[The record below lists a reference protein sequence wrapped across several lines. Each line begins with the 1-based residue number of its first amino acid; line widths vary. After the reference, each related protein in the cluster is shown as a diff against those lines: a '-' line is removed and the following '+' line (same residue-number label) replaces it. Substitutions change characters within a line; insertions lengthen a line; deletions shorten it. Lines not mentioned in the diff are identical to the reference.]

1 MSFQAKLDELSA
13 LGAEIARRRH
23 QIGTLEIERGVI
35 LKSVPESLADDRL
48 QACDRKLLAERLDLH
63 LAETRRDVLRLE
75 ALWAISDR
83 TDLLNFSDLE
93 DVAP

>member
-23 QIGTLEIERGVI
+23 QIGCLEIDRGEHEPNRPD
-35 LKSVPESLADDRL
+35 SDDAI
-48 QACDRKLLAERLDLH
+48 QAIDRKLLAERLDLH

-75 ALWAISDR
+75 LTWSIADRNAGALL
-83 TDLLNFSDLE
+83 DLADVE
-93 DVAP
+93 DA

>member
-1 MSFQAKLDELSA
+1 MSFSEKLQELSA
-13 LGAEIARRRH
+13 LGAEIARARHVIGLYELERRA
-23 QIGTLEIERGVI
+23 Q
-35 LKSVPESLADDRL
+35 AQMCDDAAIQRV
-48 QACDRKLLAERLDLH
+48 DRQLLAERLDLH